1 MKKVRA
7 AILFILV
14 FTSVVE
20 AAIGRRV
27 NGYKSDRICIND
39 GGAAVQKDKNKAERQ
54 TYAKAKSIKVEKIE
68 MPEGAERGG
77 IPVDFTGRIDSLC
90 GYEIGAVAKASWRP
104 KLDEDGNIVVTER
117 LKKPFRKCTHVE
129 LKYSKVNHALYSIR
143 LFAPAQKKV
152 SDEDALAEVEA
163 MADALATK
171 FSGKLSVQNCLS
183 WPNSKECYVQMIA
196 HSFQNLEVKAHKDN
210 IEKRGVLKGTT
221 AARPERGWA
230 FSVTLT
236 DRAMQVY
243 GAEAPKPNKAVADDV
258 DAL

>member
-7 AILFILV
+7 AVLFMLV

-20 AAIGRRV
+20 AAISRNV
-27 NGYKSDRICIND
+27 NGYKSDRTCIND

-68 MPEGAERGG
+68 MPEGTECGG
-77 IPVDFTGRIDSLC
+77 IPVDFTGRIESLC

-152 SDEDALAEVEA
+152 SDEDALAEVDA

-171 FSGKLSVQNCLS
+171 FSGKLSVKDCFNTPEL
-183 WPNSKECYVQMIA
+183 KMRYVQMIA
-196 HSFQNLEVKAHKDN
+196 NSFQNLEVKAYKDN
-210 IEKRGVLKGTT
+210 IEKRGALKGTT

-236 DRAMQVY
+236 DRAMRVY
-243 GAEAPKPNKAVADDV
+243 EAGAPKANKAVADDV

>member
-1 MKKVRA
+1 MMKARV
-7 AILFILV
+7 AILFMLGLA
-14 FTSVVE
+14 FSAG
-20 AAIGRRV
+20 AALNWNV
-27 NGYKSDRICIND
+27 NGYKSDRTRIND
-39 GGAAVQKDKNKAERQ
+39 GGAAVQKNKNKAERQ

-68 MPEGAERGG
+68 MPEGAECGG
-77 IPVDFTGRIDSLC
+77 IPVDFTGRIESLC

-143 LFAPAQKKV
+143 VFAPAQKKV
-152 SDEDALAEVEA
+152 TDDEAWAEVET

-171 FSGKLSVQNCLS
+171 FGDKIVGWNRFDA
-183 WPNSKECYVQMIA
+183 SKWCHANMKPISHQD
-196 HSFQNLEVKAHKDN
+196 LEVRAYKDN
-210 IEKRGVLKGTT
+210 IEKRGKLKGS
-221 AARPERGWA
+221 ADARPEQGWA

-236 DRAMQVY
+236 DRAMRDY

>member
-7 AILFILV
+7 AVLFMLV

-20 AAIGRRV
+20 AAISGKV
-27 NGYKSDRICIND
+27 KGYKSDRICIND

-68 MPEGAERGG
+68 MPEGTERGG
-77 IPVDFTGRIDSLC
+77 IPIDFTGRIDSLC

-171 FSGKLSVQNCLS
+171 FSGKLSVEYCLS
-183 WPNSKECYVQMIA
+183 WPNSKECYVQMSA
-196 HSFQNLEVKAHKDN
+196 KSFQKLKVNAYKDN

>member
-7 AILFILV
+7 AVLFMLV

-20 AAIGRRV
+20 AAISRNV
-27 NGYKSDRICIND
+27 NGYKSDRTCIND

-68 MPEGAERGG
+68 MPEGAECGG
-77 IPVDFTGRIDSLC
+77 IPVDFTGRIESLC
-90 GYEIGAVAKASWRP
+90 GYEIGAVAKVSWRP
-104 KLDEDGNIVVTER
+104 NLDKDGNIVVTEK

-143 LFAPAQKKV
+143 VFAPAQKKV
-152 SDEDALAEVEA
+152 TDEDALAEVEA

-171 FSGKLSVQNCLS
+171 FSGKLSVHNCLS
-183 WPNSKECYVQMIA
+183 LPNSKECYVQMSA
-196 HSFQNLEVKAHKDN
+196 CSFQNLEVKAYKDN
-210 IEKRGVLKGTT
+210 IEKRGKLKGS
-221 AARPERGWA
+221 ADARPEQGWA

-236 DRAMQVY
+236 DRAMRDY

>member
-7 AILFILV
+7 AVLFMLV

-20 AAIGRRV
+20 AAISRNV
-27 NGYKSDRICIND
+27 NGYKSDRTCIND

-68 MPEGAERGG
+68 MPEGTERGG

-183 WPNSKECYVQMIA
+183 GPNSKECYVQMSA
-196 HSFQNLEVKAHKDN
+196 KSFQKLEVNAYKDN
-210 IEKRGVLKGTT
+210 IEKRGALKGTT

-236 DRAMQVY
+236 DRAMRDY
-243 GAEAPKPNKAVADDV
+243 GAEAPKPNKASADDV

>member
-1 MKKVRA
+1 
-7 AILFILV
+7 
-14 FTSVVE
+14 VE
-20 AAIGRRV
+20 
-27 NGYKSDRICIND
+27 
-39 GGAAVQKDKNKAERQ
+39 E
-54 TYAKAKSIKVEKIE
+54 
-68 MPEGAERGG
+68 
-77 IPVDFTGRIDSLC
+77 GRIDSLC

-183 WPNSKECYVQMIA
+183 WSNSKECYVQMSA
-196 HSFQNLEVKAHKDN
+196 KSFQKLEVNAYKDN
-210 IEKRGVLKGTT
+210 IEKRGALKGTT

-243 GAEAPKPNKAVADDV
+243 GAEAPKTNKAVADDV

>member
-7 AILFILV
+7 AVLFMLV

-20 AAIGRRV
+20 AAISGRV

-54 TYAKAKSIKVEKIE
+54 TYAKAKSIKVKKIE
-68 MPEGAERGG
+68 MPEGTELGG

-183 WPNSKECYVQMIA
+183 WPNSKECYVQMSA
-196 HSFQNLEVKAHKDN
+196 KSFQKLKVNAYKDN
-210 IEKRGVLKGTT
+210 IEKRGALKGTT

-243 GAEAPKPNKAVADDV
+243 GTEAPKTNKAVADDV

>member
-7 AILFILV
+7 AVLFMLV

-20 AAIGRRV
+20 AAISRNV
-27 NGYKSDRICIND
+27 KGYKSDRTCIND
-39 GGAAVQKDKNKAERQ
+39 GGAVVQKDKDKAERQ
-54 TYAKAKSIKVEKIE
+54 TYAKAKSTKVEKIE
-68 MPEGAERGG
+68 MPEGAKCGG
-77 IPVDFTGRIDSLC
+77 IPVDFAGRIDSLC

-104 KLDEDGNIVVTER
+104 KLDKDGNIVVTEK

-143 LFAPAQKKV
+143 VFAPAQKKV
-152 SDEDALAEVEA
+152 TDDEAWAEVET

-171 FSGKLSVQNCLS
+171 FGDKIVGWNRSDA
-183 WPNSKECYVQMIA
+183 SKWCYANMKPISHQD
-196 HSFQNLEVKAHKDN
+196 LEVRAYKDN
-210 IEKRGVLKGTT
+210 IEKRGKLKGS
-221 AARPERGWA
+221 ADARPEQGWA

-236 DRAMQVY
+236 DRAMRDY
-243 GAEAPKPNKAVADDV
+243 GAEAPKTNKAVADDV